1 MSRVWITWLSIISTK
16 MNSQEIQDAVY
27 NWAVAQNFSAPYG
40 VITGDHVNKKGIKYK
55 SVTFGRARTLD
66 ATVEIYNR
74 NFIVVRTS
82 RHGSQ
87 SFKDALS
94 MQRFLETI

>member
-1 MSRVWITWLSIISTK
+1 MRGN
-16 MNSQEIQDAVY
+16 MNSQEISDNVY
-27 NWAVAQNFSAPYG
+27 NWACQQNFTAPYG
-40 VITGDHVNKKGIKYK
+40 VLQGQHVNKKGVKYL

-74 NFIVVRTS
+74 NFMLVRTN

-87 SFKDALS
+87 VFKTVADL
-94 MQRFLETI
+94 QQFLDTI